1 MIFSMFLDVP
11 ETSESESLDT
21 AEVSRTIQEE
31 MIIWYDNWKDILY
44 VWFIA
49 IS

>member
-21 AEVSRTIQEE
+21 AEVSPTIQEE
-31 MIIWYDNWKDILY
+31 MIIWFDNWNDISMYDLIY
-44 VWFIA
+44 L
-49 IS
+49 S

>member
-31 MIIWYDNWKDILY
+31 MIIWYDNWNDISMY
-44 VWFIA
+44 VLIY